1 MYFVP
6 WEFIYDCMI
15 QWSLL
20 GRAIY
25 SGACT
30 ITLWLGK
37 WCAAD
42 DWTLLTDNFK
52 LKFSDVWM
60 SSAEGTLCD
69 TDEWERE
76 EWHRHEHVEES
87 GVAWILGTIVNL
99 VPQQVQGVWVRQA
112 LRKNFKNDSLPPWK
126 MCGLLA
132 YCFEMIAY
140 IGHGFNRHSP
150 FLTYGW
156 YCHVRICLGTQKRC
170 CQTSYKAIPLH
181 HPSQRITWSVIECN
195 AGMPVGSQLKHWK
208 ESRHFPCPHMLLQLL
223 LRWGAHP

>member
-1 MYFVP
+1 MNGTVILLNYKFLSWDSYPEYWNTELTSLHAQCILFHENLFMAV
-6 WEFIYDCMI
+6 WSHKMII

-20 GRAIY
+20 GRSIY

-76 EWHRHEHVEES
+76 EWHRHEHVEEFEEWPGS
-87 GVAWILGTIVNL
+87 W
-99 VPQQVQGVWVRQA
+99 
-112 LRKNFKNDSLPPWK
+112 
-126 MCGLLA
+126 GLLLTWSLSKSKESGSGRPLGRTLRMTPYLPEKCVGYWG
-132 YCFEMIAY
+132 YCFEVIAY
-140 IGHGFNRHSP
+140 IGHWFNRHSP
-150 FLTYGW
+150 FLAHKW
-156 YCHVRICLGTQKRC
+156 HCHVRLCLGTHKR
-170 CQTSYKAIPLH
+170 A
-181 HPSQRITWSVIECN
+181 E
-195 AGMPVGSQLKHWK
+195 
-208 ESRHFPCPHMLLQLL
+208 MLSNTL
-223 LRWGAHP
+223 